1 MPTRSDIHADAFLA
15 ARRWLETMS
24 PRKERAMKTLIVAT
38 AAAVLLGASLTQAA
52 TNRTSNVKAGSHSV
66 LDTSLSSDCA
76 RLADQFDHAEGQHK
90 ANQNYQQAVALS
102 VEGKTLCS
110 GNKGAAGI
118 DYLTSA
124 IKMIGME
131 PNS

>member
-1 MPTRSDIHADAFLA
+1 
-15 ARRWLETMS
+15 
-24 PRKERAMKTLIVAT
+24 MKLLIVAT
-38 AAAVLLGASLTQAA
+38 AAAVLLGAPLTQAA
-52 TNRTSNVKAGSHSV
+52 TPNRTSNVKANSHSV

-76 RLADQFDHAEGQHK
+76 RLADQFDHAEGRHK
-90 ANQNYQQAVALS
+90 ADQNYQQAVALS

>member
-1 MPTRSDIHADAFLA
+1 
-15 ARRWLETMS
+15 
-24 PRKERAMKTLIVAT
+24 MKTLILAT
-38 AAAVLLGASLTQAA
+38 AAAVLLGAPLTQAA
-52 TNRTSNVKAGSHSV
+52 ATTTHRAPNARANSHSV

-76 RLADQFDHAEGQHK
+76 RLADQFDHAEARHK
-90 ANQNYQQAVALS
+90 ADQNYRQAVALS

-110 GNKGAAGI
+110 GSKGAAGI
-118 DYLTSA
+118 VDFTSA

>member
-1 MPTRSDIHADAFLA
+1 MR
-15 ARRWLETMS
+15 
-24 PRKERAMKTLIVAT
+24 TLILAT
-38 AAAVLLGASLTQAA
+38 AAAVLLGAPLTQAA
-52 TNRTSNVKAGSHSV
+52 VTSTPRSNAKAGSHTV

-76 RLADQFDHAEGQHK
+76 RLADQFDHAEAQHK
-90 ANQNYQQAVALS
+90 TDQNYQKAVTLS

-124 IKMIGME
+124 LKMIGME
-131 PNS
+131 PAS

>member
-1 MPTRSDIHADAFLA
+1 
-15 ARRWLETMS
+15 
-24 PRKERAMKTLIVAT
+24 MKTLIVAT
-38 AAAVLLGASLTQAA
+38 AAAALLGASLTQAA
-52 TNRTSNVKAGSHSV
+52 ATPNRTSNVKANSHSV

-76 RLADQFDHAEGQHK
+76 RLADQFDHAEARHK
-90 ANQNYQQAVALS
+90 ADQNYQQAVALS

-110 GNKGAAGI
+110 GNKCAAGI
-118 DYLTSA
+118 GYLTSA

>member
-1 MPTRSDIHADAFLA
+1 
-15 ARRWLETMS
+15 
-24 PRKERAMKTLIVAT
+24 MKTLIVAT
-38 AAAVLLGASLTQAA
+38 AAAVLLGAPLTQAA
-52 TNRTSNVKAGSHSV
+52 VTTTHNAPNARAGSHTV

-76 RLADQFDHAEGQHK
+76 RLADQFDHAEAQHK
-90 ANQNYQQAVALS
+90 ADQNYQQAVALS